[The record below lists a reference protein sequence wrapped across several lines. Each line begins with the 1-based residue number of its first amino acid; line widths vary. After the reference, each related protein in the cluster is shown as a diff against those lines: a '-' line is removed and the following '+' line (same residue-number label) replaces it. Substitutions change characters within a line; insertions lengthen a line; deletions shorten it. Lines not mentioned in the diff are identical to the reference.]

1 MSSAS
6 SRPADLMQELLEH
19 GLVSEEQVDKA
30 KEHANQEHLPLDQAI
45 IETGALSEDQFLQF
59 VADRYQIP
67 IVDLEEV
74 PFDEQL
80 VALVPER
87 TARRYLAL
95 PLYKKGHAI
104 VVAMAE
110 PWNVARVDEVRFSI
124 GRSIRPVLAPRAQ
137 LQDKLDE
144 LFTSQVQEASAP
156 QELTDDG
163 EFLQDA
169 LSDLE
174 DAGLVTQ
181 EAKEEQETTQ
191 QLLQESSASP
201 IVKIVND
208 ILIRAIH
215 KGASDIHIEPQE
227 SAIIVRF
234 RVDGALREVMN
245 LPAKAQN
252 AIVSRIKVLGGM
264 DISVSRKPQD
274 GRIKLHYR
282 DRPLDLR
289 VSTLPTYWGEK
300 VVMRVLDQSGASLE
314 VEKLG
319 FLRAEHDMLQTIMR
333 QPQGMLL
340 VTGPTGSGKTTTL
353 YSILSAINQEDV
365 NIITVEDPVEYQL
378 AKINQVPVNP
388 KAGMTFAAG
397 LRSIL
402 RQDPNV
408 IMVGEI
414 RDQETAEIALESAE
428 TGHMVFSTLHTNS
441 AAGAVTRFLDM
452 NVPGYLL
459 ASSLSGVLAQRL
471 LRRNCP
477 DCSQPVEI
485 GEGLRARYNIPEDVT
500 FYEGSGCPTCD
511 GQGTKGRMG
520 VYELLL
526 ADRDIADGIHQGM
539 TESELVDLARRNG
552 MHLMFEDALIKA
564 MQGHVS
570 MTEVLRGLESPSG
583 IEIDAGHL
591 LDEADRTWEA
601 RGLGAPRGDGEDP
614 GGQSHTVLVV
624 SEQEGHRKMI
634 AMVLEGMGLTV
645 EFADSGRRALDRVH
659 QQATGLVVADLDSA
673 DLDGVAMAE
682 SLRRE
687 QRLQGIPLL
696 LVAEEDKVRDETRA
710 LDAGADDFLAK
721 PLDPDRLG
729 ARVRRLLRVYGL
741 IREHQ
746 AASEPEGAEAAEQAP
761 PSQGAVAPPGAAD
774 AHDPE
779 APASEEDEDAQEDDQ
794 GSASGEP
801 DSPEEAVAPSLAG
814 ADEAADDGQQGAKPA
829 GGKGGGRSGTK
840 AGSRGKSGSTKRKS
854 ASKRS

>member
-1 MSSAS
+1 LTTA
-6 SRPADLMQELLEH
+6 RPTPLSHELQKSGLVEATELERARELSEANGIPLDEALLDLHLLPENKLLEFLSRH
-19 GLVSEEQVDKA
+19 YQVPLVDLHQA
-30 KEHANQEHLPLDQAI
+30 PLDPK
-45 IETGALSEDQFLQF
+45 
-59 VADRYQIP
+59 VAELIP
-67 IVDLEEV
+67 RSVA
-74 PFDEQL
+74 EQYRA
-80 VALVPER
+80 V
-87 TARRYLAL
+87 
-95 PLYKKGHAI
+95 PLYKRGQTI

-110 PWNVARVDEVRFSI
+110 AWNVARVDEMRFAI
-124 GRSIRPVLAPRAQ
+124 GHEVKPVLATRKA
-137 LQDKLDE
+137 LREKLKEYYPGDDAAAE
-144 LFTSQVQEASAP
+144 VDHGALLAEALHDIEERKGTVGESAN
-156 QELTDDG
+156 
-163 EFLQDA
+163 
-169 LSDLE
+169 
-174 DAGLVTQ
+174 
-181 EAKEEQETTQ
+181 EQR
-191 QLLQESSASP
+191 LRQESAASP

-208 ILIRAIH
+208 VLIRAIG
-215 KGASDIHIEPQE
+215 KGASDIHVEPHE
-227 SAIIVRF
+227 ASLGVRY
-234 RVDGALREVMN
+234 RIDGALHQVMR
-245 LPAKAQN
+245 LPKKVQAA
-252 AIVSRIKVLGGM
+252 VLSRIKVLSGL
-264 DISVSRKPQD
+264 DISVTRKPQD
-274 GRIKLHYR
+274 GRIKLQYR
-282 DRPLDLR
+282 DKPMDLR

-300 VVMRVLDQSGASLE
+300 VVMRLLDQSGLSLE
-314 VEKLG
+314 LEKLG
-319 FLRAEHDMLQTIMR
+319 FLPADRQKVEEIMR

-353 YSILSAINQEDV
+353 YSILSAINNEDV

-378 AKINQVPVNP
+378 ANINQVPVNP

-441 AAGAVTRFLDM
+441 AVGAVTRFLDM

-477 DCSQPVEI
+477 DCSEPVEI

-591 LDEADRTWEA
+591 LDEADRTWEE

-645 EFADSGRRALDRVH
+645 AFADSGRRALDRVH

-687 QRLQGIPLL
+687 KRLRDIPLL
-696 LVAEEDKVRDETRA
+696 LVAEEDKVREETRA

-741 IREHQ
+741 IRERQ
-746 AASEPEGAEAAEQAP
+746 AASEPEGAEAADQAP
-761 PSQGAVAPPGAAD
+761 QPQGEAAPPEAAD

-779 APASEEDEDAQEDDQ
+779 APASEGDEAAEEADQ
-794 GSASGEP
+794 GAGSGEP
-801 DSPEEAVAPSLAG
+801 DSPEEAVAPSPDG
-814 ADEAADDGQQGAKPA
+814 ADEAAEDGQQGAKQA